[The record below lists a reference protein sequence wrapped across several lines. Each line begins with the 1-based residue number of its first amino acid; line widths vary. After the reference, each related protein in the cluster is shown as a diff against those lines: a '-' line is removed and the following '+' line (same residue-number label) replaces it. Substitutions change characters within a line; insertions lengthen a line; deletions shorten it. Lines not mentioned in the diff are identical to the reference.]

1 MMSRNGMAGTGPD
14 VGAVVRRV
22 WTSLGLDPA
31 ALAQLDLPG
40 TKPALPS
47 SFAVSH
53 AAQAGIA
60 LAALAAAEVWH
71 QRGGRRQ
78 RVSVDLRHAA
88 IEARSDHYFAIDG
101 RAVAVGDPLTG
112 LYRCGDGGW
121 VRIHA
126 NFAHHRDG
134 ALALL
139 GCAASRE
146 AITAALRNQSALA
159 FEEAASASGLPVVAL
174 RSTAEW
180 EAHAQGRAV
189 AALPLLSVSRLGDA
203 TARLLRGSGAGAAA
217 DAPLAGIRVLDLTR
231 ILAGPVAGRTL
242 AANGA
247 DVLLVNSPS
256 LPNIEAVPDVNRGKL
271 SAHLDLRENAGKATM
286 ESLLETTDVFLQ
298 GYRPGSLAAL
308 GLGPQALA
316 ERHPG
321 IVYASLSAWGPDGP
335 WRLRRGFDSLVQT
348 AAGFNLD
355 EAEAAGSST
364 PKPLPTQILDHAAG
378 YLLAFGIAAALLR
391 RAREGGSWHVEVS
404 LAQTAAW
411 LRSLG
416 RIANGFDV
424 PDPGRDDVRDLLET
438 TPSGFGA
445 LTAVRH
451 AARMTET
458 PPGWRRPAVPLGAN
472 PPRWPDD

>member
-40 TKPALPS
+40 TQPALPS

-71 QRGGRRQ
+71 QRSGRRQ

-101 RAVAVGDPLTG
+101 REVRVGDPLTG

-146 AITAALRNQSALA
+146 AITAALRSQSALA

-203 TARLLRGSGAGAAA
+203 PARLLRGSGAGVAA

-242 AANGA
+242 AAHGA

-271 SAHLDLRENAGKATM
+271 SAHLDLRDNAGKATM

-391 RAREGGSWHVEVS
+391 RAREGGSWHVQVS

-416 RIANGFDV
+416 RIAHGFDV

-438 TPSGFGA
+438 TPSGFGE

-472 PPRWPDD
+472 PPRWPDV